1 MIKRGRTL
9 LSTVS
14 AYLGQPFDQK
24 KGTISIIIME
34 DKILLTA
41 KILGQTPPL
50 SKSFLQLERRLKE
63 TPILTLVYEEPIVNQ
78 QEMEDYHQSF
88 STMVYHLY
96 ATLMGN
102 TGLISSNTSPCERK
116 LIDTIFLQDDDPKEV
131 AEETIDKKDT
141 EIVETSENINF
152 PDFPTYPPEDD
163 VYIEPDETVSP
174 E

>member
-1 MIKRGRTL
+1 M
-9 LSTVS
+9 
-14 AYLGQPFDQK
+14 F
-24 KGTISIIIME
+24 
-34 DKILLTA
+34 TA
-41 KILGQTPPL
+41 RILGQHNQLCKSLPQL
-50 SKSFLQLERRLKE
+50 SRRLKE

-102 TGLISSNTSPCERK
+102 TGLLSSGTSPYERK
-116 LIDTIFLQDDDPKEV
+116 LIDTIFLQDDDPKDVTLETEI
-131 AEETIDKKDT
+131 EENDA